1 MNELT
6 VRNLSKSFKDNRV
19 LNNIDFTI
27 SENEIVCLMG
37 PSGIGK
43 STFLNCIT
51 NLIKPDN
58 GSITINN
65 IPNTAKEYQKQIG
78 LVFQNY
84 NLFANK
90 TVLQNCTLAL
100 KYDKIADPEAKA
112 MEALEKLKIAD
123 KKDEYP
129 SHLSGGQRQRAAI
142 ARAIVLKPTI
152 LCFDEPT
159 SALDKNSIADVT
171 NIIKELSK
179 EKMGILI
186 VTHDEGF
193 ARDVATRIVEFSDIN
208 KS

>member
-1 MNELT
+1 MIK
-6 VRNLSKSFKDNRV
+6 VRNVSKSFDGRAV
-19 LNNIDFTI
+19 LRKADLTI
-27 SENEIVCLMG
+27 EDGRIIGLYG
-37 PSGIGK
+37 KSGIGK

-51 NLIKPDN
+51 NLIKPDE

-90 TVLQNCTLAL
+90 TVLENCTLAL
-100 KYDKIADPEAKA
+100 KYDKIAAPEAKA
-112 MEALEKLKIAD
+112 MKALEKLKIAD

-159 SALDKNSIADVT
+159 SALDKNSITDVT

-193 ARDVATRIVEFSDIN
+193 AKDVATRIVDFKDIN
-208 KS
+208 RS

>member
-1 MNELT
+1 MNELS
-6 VRNLSKSFKDNRV
+6 VKKLSKSFKDNRV

-51 NLIKPDN
+51 NLIKPDE

-90 TVLQNCTLAL
+90 TVLENCTLAL
-100 KYDKIADPEAKA
+100 KYDKIANPETKA

-159 SALDKNSIADVT
+159 SALDKN
-171 NIIKELSK
+171 
-179 EKMGILI
+179 
-186 VTHDEGF
+186 
-193 ARDVATRIVEFSDIN
+193 
-208 KS
+208 

>member
-6 VRNLSKSFKDNRV
+6 VKSLSKSFKDNKV
-19 LNNIDFTI
+19 LNDINFTI

-51 NLIKPDN
+51 NLIKPDD
-58 GSITINN
+58 GLITINN
-65 IPNTAKEYQKQIG
+65 IANSSKEYQKQIG

-90 TVLQNCTLAL
+90 TVLENCTLAL
-100 KYDKIADPEAKA
+100 KYAKIADPDAKA
-112 MEALEKLKIAD
+112 MEALKKLKIAD

-129 SHLSGGQRQRAAI
+129 SHLSGGQRQRVAI

-171 NIIKELSK
+171 NIIKDLSK
-179 EKMGILI
+179 EKLGILI
-186 VTHDEGF
+186 VTHDEAF
-193 ARDVATRIVEFSDIN
+193 AKDVATRIVEFKDLN

>member
-1 MNELT
+1 
-6 VRNLSKSFKDNRV
+6 
-19 LNNIDFTI
+19 
-27 SENEIVCLMG
+27 MG

-51 NLIKPDN
+51 NLIKPDE

-90 TVLQNCTLAL
+90 TVLENCTLAL
-100 KYDKIADPEAKA
+100 KYDKIAAPEAKA

-159 SALDKNSIADVT
+159 SALDKNSITDVT

-193 ARDVATRIVEFSDIN
+193 AKDVATRIVDFKDIN
-208 KS
+208 RS

>member
-6 VRNLSKSFKDNRV
+6 VKKLSKSFKDNKV
-19 LNNIDFTI
+19 LNSIDFTV

-51 NLIKPDN
+51 NLIKPDE

-90 TVLQNCTLAL
+90 TVLENCTLAL
-100 KYDKIADPEAKA
+100 KYDKIAAPEAKA

-159 SALDKNSIADVT
+159 SALDKNSITDVT

-193 ARDVATRIVEFSDIN
+193 AKDVETRIVDLKDIN
-208 KS
+208 RS